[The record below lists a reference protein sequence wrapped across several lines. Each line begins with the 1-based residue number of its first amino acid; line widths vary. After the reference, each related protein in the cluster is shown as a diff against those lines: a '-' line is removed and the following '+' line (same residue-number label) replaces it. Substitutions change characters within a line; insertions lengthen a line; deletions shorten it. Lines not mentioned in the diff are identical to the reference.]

1 MSATVQN
8 EITEDQLFTG
18 NVEILGEINN
28 PGLTQIKTNLQKT
41 TASLQTVK
49 ADLTEYL
56 ESIIADG
63 IADVS
68 DKKILRQ
75 KWAEIET
82 EYPIVRQRALDT
94 GLSSQSQEIT
104 YYEAAYQALN
114 NLLNG
119 AGGILVDMTAA
130 TPIDRTEV
138 ELRFRNYY
146 TARENLSSGTVSTI
160 VASTSRVFFEQPVGP
175 YRAGDLWISNGI
187 MYQAATNRDAGEF
200 VPGDWVWCIRA
211 NMTAVVESTN
221 GDKFRPGQSATTTL
235 IGRAFRNGVE
245 VTNDLPDSAFKWTR
259 KSFFPTSEDA
269 VWNANHQ
276 TGYRTVEV
284 TTDSIYARAT
294 YTLEISE

>member
-1 MSATVQN
+1 MA
-8 EITEDQLFTG
+8 EILEQVEGDKTFLG
-18 NVEILGEINN
+18 NVEILGELKNAGIETIT
-28 PGLTQIKTNLQKT
+28 TQLERTRVE
-41 TASLQTVK
+41 AHSAR
-49 ADLTEYL
+49 ADLDSFL
-56 ESIIADG
+56 EEIVADG

-114 NLLNG
+114 TLLNG

-200 VPGDWVWCIRA
+200 IPGDWVWCIRA

>member
-1 MSATVQN
+1 MAELLEQIEGDKTF
-8 EITEDQLFTG
+8 IG
-18 NVEILGEINN
+18 NVEILGELKNAGIETIT
-28 PGLTQIKTNLQKT
+28 TQLERTRVD
-41 TASLQTVK
+41 AQTVR
-49 ADLTEYL
+49 ADLDSFL
-56 ESIIADG
+56 EGLVADG

-82 EYPIVRQRALDT
+82 EYPIVRQRAIDA
-94 GLSSQSQEIT
+94 GLNTQSQEII

-114 NLLNG
+114 TILNG
-119 AGGILVDMTAA
+119 PAGILVDMTTSTA
-130 TPIDRTEV
+130 IDKDEI
-138 ELRFRNYY
+138 ELRFKNYY
-146 TARENLSSGTVSTI
+146 TARENLASGTVATI
-160 VASTSRVFFEQPVGP
+160 VEATSRVFFDQPVGP
-175 YRAGDLWISNGI
+175 YRRGDLWIADGI
-187 MYQAATNRDAGEF
+187 LYQSATDRGPGEF
-200 VPGDWVWCIRA
+200 VQGDWLWCVRA
-211 NMTAVVESTN
+211 NMTVVVESTN

-269 VWNANHQ
+269 VWNLNHQ

-284 TTDSIYARAT
+284 TTDTIYARAT

>member
-1 MSATVQN
+1 MA
-8 EITEDQLFTG
+8 EILEQVEGDKTFLG
-18 NVEILGEINN
+18 NVEILGELKNAGIETIT
-28 PGLTQIKTNLQKT
+28 TQLERTRVE
-41 TASLQTVK
+41 AHSAR
-49 ADLTEYL
+49 ADLDSFL
-56 ESIIADG
+56 EEIVADG

-200 VPGDWVWCIRA
+200 IPGDWVWCIRA